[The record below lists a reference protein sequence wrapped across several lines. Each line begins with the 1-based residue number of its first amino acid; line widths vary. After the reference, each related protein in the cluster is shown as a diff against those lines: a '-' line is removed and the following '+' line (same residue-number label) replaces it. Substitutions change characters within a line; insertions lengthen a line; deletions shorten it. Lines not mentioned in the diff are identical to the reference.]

1 MVGVLHRD
9 RQVQTKLVFLVR
21 HAQAEHNVAEE
32 WAEDTVRAHG
42 GSPEEQEAARRAVLD
57 DPALRDPGLTERGE
71 QQASVASSSLADMVE
86 SMGYNAPDVVLVS
99 PLRRTLQTAR
109 LLFPEHPRL
118 EALELLREKRTGKP
132 CDERTNASCVAKEF
146 PQVCFDAISQQDAS
160 SDRGYVFHPDDV
172 EDNHTLRRRSHL
184 LLELLGR
191 RPERVLALITH
202 KGLLRELNRVALSR
216 PDDSCE
222 GEDSTHDTRDPTFG
236 NAEMRV
242 IEIEYDARVEAP
254 PLIRFRIPHH
264 SPDSGSSSAK
274 ESSGE
279 EEPDETCS
287 V

>member
-132 CDERTNASCVAKEF
+132 CDERTNASCVAKECV
-146 PQVCFDAISQQDAS
+146 PTPLHPVCPPNC
-160 SDRGYVFHPDDV
+160 DRPVPWRG
-172 EDNHTLRRRSHL
+172 
-184 LLELLGR
+184 
-191 RPERVLALITH
+191 
-202 KGLLRELNRVALSR
+202 
-216 PDDSCE
+216 
-222 GEDSTHDTRDPTFG
+222 
-236 NAEMRV
+236 
-242 IEIEYDARVEAP
+242 
-254 PLIRFRIPHH
+254 H
-264 SPDSGSSSAK
+264 SPH
-274 ESSGE
+274 EHLQ
-279 EEPDETCS
+279 P
-287 V
+287 